1 MSNVAAEPVIVSRRG
16 AVLHL
21 ILNRPQALNAV
32 DASVIKAMRTA
43 LRAAQNDADVRV
55 VAISAVPGRAFV
67 AGADIKEML
76 PNGPSDAEGMVRD
89 IRTLYSAIHNFPR
102 PVIAFIDGLCFGGG
116 VELAIACDL
125 RIATDRS
132 QFGLPEVTLGILP
145 GGGGTAR
152 LAAMIGVNAARRLCM
167 TGKAIDASEA
177 LRLNLIDELQEADD
191 FEKTTEERLA
201 AFAEMSPTALSRI
214 KRIFRRIIDDASETL
229 DEVEAYAVAQCFA
242 GEDQKEGMTAF
253 IEKRK
258 PVFTG
263 R

>member
-1 MSNVAAEPVIVSRRG
+1 MSEPSDLPILIKRDG
-16 AVLHL
+16 PVLHL
-21 ILNRPQALNAV
+21 ILNRPKSMNAV
-32 DASVIKAMRTA
+32 DAHVAATLRSAIQSVPEDPDIRIVA
-43 LRAAQNDADVRV
+43 L
-55 VAISAVPGRAFV
+55 SAVSGRAFV

-76 PNGPSDAEGMVRD
+76 PMGPAEAESLARNLRG
-89 IRTLYSAIHNFPR
+89 LYRAMRECPC
-102 PVIAFIDGLCFGGG
+102 PVIAFIDGLCLGGG

-152 LAAMIGVNAARRLCM
+152 LAGLIGTAVARRLCM
-167 TGKAIDASEA
+167 TGEFIPAEEA
-177 LRLNLIDELQEADD
+177 LRLNLIDELHPAEGFDSFIAA
-191 FEKTTEERLA
+191 RLDKFA
-201 AFAEMSPTALSRI
+201 AMSPVALSRI
-214 KRIFRRIIDDASETL
+214 KQVFARIIEQTTDIL
-229 DEVEAYAVAQCFA
+229 DEIEIHSLAQCFA
-242 GEDQKEGMTAF
+242 REDQKEGMTAF